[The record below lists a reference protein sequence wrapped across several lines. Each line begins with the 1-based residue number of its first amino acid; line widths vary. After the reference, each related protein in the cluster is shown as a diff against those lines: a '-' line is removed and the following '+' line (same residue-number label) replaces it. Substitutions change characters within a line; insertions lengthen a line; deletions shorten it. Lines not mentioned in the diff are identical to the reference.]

1 MSRNALFKAV
11 SERVNPQ
18 IQKYAYKYQN
28 AARDPEDIAQDLRVK
43 ILTFLEKN
51 NEVFQHVEL
60 DEVVAQ
66 VVVVVRNCAI
76 DMVRRAVNR
85 PDESIY
91 HASVD
96 DLFEK
101 GDFNS
106 FTDSGDARVSTFPDY
121 TASGFLTVFAG
132 QEYAAV
138 ATDLQKK
145 LLERVTEPDLRAYL
159 TACLNPSKE
168 LLEYFEE
175 WRSQKDN
182 HSKNR
187 AEIPPRVVGRFLG
200 FDGTKVTR
208 LQRKLTHVFLDLG
221 FSLPEIWGFKECKGK
236 EDGWFASYN
245 RTRQG
250 ELG

>member
-1 MSRNALFKAV
+1 MKRNSLFEAV
-11 SERVNPQ
+11 SKRVHPQ
-18 IQKYAYKYQN
+18 IMKYSYKYAN
-28 AARDPEDIAQDLRVK
+28 ASRDPEDIAQDLRVK

-51 NEVFQHVEL
+51 NDTFQHVGL

-96 DLFEK
+96 DLHENGGF
-101 GDFNS
+101 DS
-106 FTDSGDARVSTFPDY
+106 FGDSGED
-121 TASGFLTVFAG
+121 GFLTVFAG
-132 QEYAAV
+132 QEHAAV
-138 ATDLQKK
+138 AADIQKK
-145 LLERVTEPDLRAYL
+145 LLDRVREPDMRAYL
-159 TACLNPSKE
+159 SACIAPPKE
-168 LLEYFEE
+168 LLDYFEE

-187 AEIPPRVVGRFLG
+187 AEIPPTVVGRFLG
-200 FDGTKVTR
+200 FDSAKVTR
-208 LQRKLTHVFLDLG
+208 IQRKLTHVFLELG
-221 FSLPEIWGFKECKGK
+221 FNLPEIWGFKTCKGK

-245 RTRQG
+245 RTRQT

>member
-11 SERVNPQ
+11 TERVNPQ

-96 DLFEK
+96 DLHENGGF
-101 GDFNS
+101 DS
-106 FTDSGDARVSTFPDY
+106 FGDSGQE
-121 TASGFLTVFAG
+121 GFLTVFAG
-132 QEYAAV
+132 QEHSAV
-138 ATDLQKK
+138 ASDVQKK
-145 LLERVTEPDLRAYL
+145 LFERVTEPDLRAYL